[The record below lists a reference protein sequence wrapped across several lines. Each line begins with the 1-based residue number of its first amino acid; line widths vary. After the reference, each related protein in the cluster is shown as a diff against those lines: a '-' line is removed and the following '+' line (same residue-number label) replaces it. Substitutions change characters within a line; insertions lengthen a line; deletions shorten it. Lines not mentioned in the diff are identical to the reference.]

1 MGLVYRAY
9 HPQLERFGAVK
20 ILQGIAST
28 PDGTARFRHEAQAI
42 AQMRH
47 PNIVNVYDFGEYEG
61 TPYMIVEYVP
71 GGNLAS
77 KMEQKPLDRAIA
89 LRYLRGIAAG
99 LDYAHSLGIVHR
111 DVKPGNVLLEKDETP
126 VLADFG
132 LVKLLQGSSI
142 QSMTGVTTGTPAYM
156 APEQVTGHQVGPAAD
171 RYSLATMAYEMLTG
185 VIPFDGDGVLE
196 LLYAHVHREPP
207 APSTRV
213 AALTPA
219 VDAVILRGLA
229 KAPETRWETAT
240 AFVESLAAALAGES
254 VQPSAATVRMAPPSG
269 LATRPLASKSR
280 GAAATVAMAM
290 PLNSEPAPPAP
301 KDTKRRRR
309 LYEILAGAVILILLL
324 VVGGICAAAD
334 LRPTMSV
341 DPIIAVP
348 GDTVYVIASRLPAD
362 QFGQIQLHSD
372 ETFYFA
378 FQAGGQGDFRQGIVI
393 PSAVKTG
400 MHVVKVCWSGSCPLQ
415 KPLRIVAPGTLPSP
429 APASSASPSA
439 SGKPGTTPTPGRSPR
454 PGSSPSPNPTSG
466 STSSP
471 SPKPTPK
478 SSPRPTPRPS
488 PTPTSNPCPTPTA
501 GASLNASPNTVLISG
516 GPITITGTNFT
527 PNKSATVAYYK
538 QGSTTAYSTKTVTVG
553 CNGSFSTTV
562 NSPGGALRTDHVVA
576 TDTAGRTASATVSI
590 VL

>member
-1 MGLVYRAY
+1 VAVSIEPGTRLGSYEVQEFIGQGAMGLVYRAY

-20 ILQGIAST
+20 VLQGIAST

-77 KMEQKPLDRAIA
+77 KMEQKPLDRTIA

-156 APEQVTGHQVGPAAD
+156 APEQVMGHQVGPAAD

-207 APSTRV
+207 APSTRI

-229 KAPETRWETAT
+229 KAPEARWDTAT
-240 AFVESLAAALAGES
+240 AFVEALALALAGQAPE
-254 VQPSAATVRMAPPSG
+254 PSAATVRMPPPAG
-269 LATRPLASKSR
+269 LATKPLASKSR
-280 GAAATVAMAM
+280 ARQRLS
-290 PLNSEPAPPAP
+290 PWPCLLSIQS
-301 KDTKRRRR
+301 RRRR
-309 LYEILAGAVILILLL
+309 RQRTPSGAGASTRSSPARSSSSCCWWL
-324 VVGGICAAAD
+324 AASAPP
-334 LRPTMSV
+334 RTC
-341 DPIIAVP
+341 
-348 GDTVYVIASRLPAD
+348 SR
-362 QFGQIQLHSD
+362 
-372 ETFYFA
+372 
-378 FQAGGQGDFRQGIVI
+378 R
-393 PSAVKTG
+393 
-400 MHVVKVCWSGSCPLQ
+400 CPLT
-415 KPLRIVAPGTLPSP
+415 PPSP
-429 APASSASPSA
+429 CR
-439 SGKPGTTPTPGRSPR
+439 GTR
-454 PGSSPSPNPTSG
+454 
-466 STSSP
+466 STSSHH
-471 SPKPTPK
+471 TCLRINLAR
-478 SSPRPTPRPS
+478 SSSTATRRSTSRFRPAAKAIFAR
-488 PTPTSNPCPTPTA
+488 
-501 GASLNASPNTVLISG
+501 
-516 GPITITGTNFT
+516 
-527 PNKSATVAYYK
+527 
-538 QGSTTAYSTKTVTVG
+538 GSS
-553 CNGSFSTTV
+553 SH
-562 NSPGGALRTDHVVA
+562 PG
-576 TDTAGRTASATVSI
+576 
-590 VL
+590 